1 MAVYTPVS
9 PEQLAALADTL
20 GLVLSGT
27 PEGVADG
34 TENTTYF
41 FEAGGS
47 SGEAPRR
54 YVLTILESCT
64 GEQAGFSAALTRL
77 LGDAGLPVPAPLA
90 DKSGNALHKVAG
102 KRALVFPR
110 VRGSHPETPT
120 PDQCARIGD
129 FLARAHLAGKDLG
142 HKHPNPRGVH
152 WLDNALRELD
162 FHINTEDSVLLKAQA
177 SRYRDLLTQATD
189 LPAGAIHGD
198 LFRDNTLFLQ
208 DALEGV
214 IDYFSACT
222 DWLLLDLAIA
232 VNDWCDGA
240 DGELDPHLTRPL
252 LAAYDR
258 MRPFSDTEIKHWRD
272 ILCVAATR
280 FWTSRLLT
288 QHAPAMA
295 GSEQGWK
302 DPAEYRQ
309 KLISRL
315 AGCPPLSDKG

>member
-9 PEQLAALADTL
+9 REQLDALADTL
-20 GLVLSGT
+20 GLVPAGD
-27 PEGVADG
+27 PEGVTDG

-41 FEAGGS
+41 FEAGPPGAATRS
-47 SGEAPRR
+47 
-54 YVLTILESCT
+54 YVLTILESCS
-64 GEQAGFSAALTRL
+64 GEQAAFSAALTSL
-77 LGDAGLPVPAPLA
+77 LGGAGLPVPAPLA
-90 DKSGNALHKVAG
+90 DKEGNTLHKVAG

-110 VRGSHPETPT
+110 VQGSHPETPT
-120 PDQCARIGD
+120 PEQCVLIGD
-129 FLARAHLAGKDLG
+129 FLARAHLTGNDLG
-142 HKHPNPRGVH
+142 HRHPNPRGML

-162 FHINTEDSVLLKAQA
+162 FHINAEDSALLKAQA
-177 SRYRDLLTQATD
+177 NRYKELQSRATD
-189 LPAGAIHGD
+189 LPVGAIHGD
-198 LFRDNTLFLQ
+198 LFRDNTLFHQ
-208 DALEGV
+208 GSLEGV

-232 VNDWCDGA
+232 ANDWCADA

-252 LAAYDR
+252 LAAYGR
-258 MRPFSDTEIKHWRD
+258 VRPFTGTEIKHWQD
-272 ILCVAATR
+272 VLCIAATR

-295 GSEQGWK
+295 GSEQAWK

-315 AGCPPLSDKG
+315 AGCPALVERG